1 MLTNYKKFN
10 FDNSIFFD
18 RLTRLAKDLQITKS
32 EFIRRSVSEYEKYLY
47 REKLKSNIQEA
58 SRKVREANMEIV
70 KDFDTASNTNITCL

>member
-1 MLTNYKKFN
+1 MRTVTLKT
-10 FDNSIFFD
+10 DSMFFD

-58 SRKVREANMEIV
+58 SRKVREANIEIV
-70 KDFDTASNTNITCL
+70 KDFDTTIADGLENV

>member
-1 MLTNYKKFN
+1 MRTVTLKT
-10 FDNSIFFD
+10 DSIFFD
-18 RLTRLAKDLQITKS
+18 KLTRLAKGLQITKS

-70 KDFDTASNTNITCL
+70 KDFDKAIADGLKNV